1 MNAGTRTFAG
11 MSILA
16 AGIVY
21 YVHFTEQETK
31 QVSVGSTH
39 VRNMLWNVVSQM
51 YGVIMASR

>member
-21 YVHFTEQETK
+21 YVHYTEQETK
-31 QVSVGSTH
+31 QVGMRLKH
-39 VRNMLWNVVSQM
+39 VNVAECKTV
-51 YGVIMASR
+51 MASREC